1 MKERLTAGQARAM
14 ATNWQD
20 DACAEYIDNA
30 LDIIRIRAQQGF
42 FTANI
47 QNPSPNHVDRDECI
61 RAMKELGFSIDH
73 VWSDYIRWK
82 W

>member
-1 MKERLTAGQARAM
+1 MEEKLTAEQARAM
-14 ATNWQD
+14 ATNWQED
-20 DACAEYIDNA
+20 KCAEYVDNA
-30 LDIIRIRAQQGF
+30 LNIIKMRAQQGF

-47 QNPSPNHVDRDECI
+47 QNPSPDHINRDECI

>member
-1 MKERLTAGQARAM
+1 MKERLTAEQARAM

-20 DACAEYIDNA
+20 NKCAEYVDNA
-30 LDIIRIRAQQGF
+30 LNIIKMQAQQGF
-42 FTANI
+42 FAANI
-47 QNPSPNHVDRDECI
+47 QNPSPDHVNRDTCI

-73 VWSDYIRWK
+73 TWSDYIRWK